1 MKILLFGANGQLG
14 TELQRCWGADEV
26 VPITRTVC
34 DLRDPHAISNTVRDV
49 GPQIILNAAAYTAVD
64 QAESERE
71 NCLAINGIAPGVMA
85 AEAVRCGALL
95 VHYSTD
101 YVFDGTK
108 DGAYDEA
115 DEANPRNQ
123 YGKSKLE
130 GERSIR
136 ATRANY
142 LIFRTSWIFSPHGKN
157 FVTTMLRL
165 AKECNSLKVVDDQ
178 IGSPTSARAIA
189 SATAR
194 VMRIVGSGPKATAAL
209 YHMTAAGGVTWYG
222 FAREIFRR
230 AHLEQTISVAPLTSE
245 NYVTPAQRPR
255 NSRLS
260 NDRFSE
266 RFGFRLSSWQE
277 QLDEAL
283 SSPALAGLLGG
294 QEVKPS
300 KS

>member
-26 VPITRTVC
+26 VPITRSKC
-34 DLRDPHAISNTVRDV
+34 DLRDPSAISNTIRDV
-49 GPQIILNAAAYTAVD
+49 SPHIILNAAAYTAVD
-64 QAESERE
+64 KAESDRE
-71 NCLAINGIAPGVMA
+71 NCLAVNGVAPGVMA
-85 AEAVRCGALL
+85 AEAARCGARL

-108 DGAYDEA
+108 DGAYDES
-115 DEANPRNQ
+115 DEANPGNQ

-130 GERSIR
+130 GERAIQ
-136 ATRANY
+136 ATKANY
-142 LIFRTSWIFSPHGKN
+142 LILRTSWVFSPHGKN

-165 AKECNSLKVVDDQ
+165 ARECECDSLKVVNDQ

-194 VMRIVGSGPKATAAL
+194 VMGSVRSGREATAGL
-209 YHMTAAGGVTWYG
+209 YHMTAAGHVAWFD
-222 FAREIFRR
+222 FACEIFRR
-230 AHLEQTISVAPLTSE
+230 ANLGHTISVSAIGSE
-245 NYVTPAQRPR
+245 SYPTPAHRPR

-266 RFGFRLSSWQE
+266 KFGFRLSSWQE

-283 SSPALAGLLGG
+283 SSLALAG
-294 QEVKPS
+294 PS
-300 KS
+300 RAARR